1 MSDQSAVVVEN
12 EPAVGA
18 APVEVTSPEPVEAS
32 VPVDIPEGWASM
44 HWKQVV
50 GLAKKIAGDIE
61 ISFED
66 AKRIISDE
74 MVTREAADD
83 DGLVAMTKNGDVL
96 HVNPATVDA
105 HKRAGWALV

>member
-1 MSDQSAVVVEN
+1 MSDQSV
-12 EPAVGA
+12 PAVADNAPAVA
-18 APVEVTSPEPVEAS
+18 ANIDPVADPAVST
-32 VPVDIPEGWASM
+32 VDIPEGWASL
-44 HWKQVV
+44 HWKQIVV
-50 GLAKKIAGDIE
+50 LAKQIAGDIE

-74 MVTREAADD
+74 LVTREATGSD

-105 HKRAGWALV
+105 HKRAGWVLVA

>member
-1 MSDQSAVVVEN
+1 MSDQSEPAAMVEN
-12 EPAVGA
+12 EPAV
-18 APVEVTSPEPVEAS
+18 EPAG
-32 VPVDIPEGWASM
+32 PVDIPEGWASL

-74 MVTREAADD
+74 LVTREAADD

-96 HVNPATVDA
+96 HVHPSTVDA
-105 HKRAGWALV
+105 HKRAGWVLV